1 MNTIDSRNWQYRL
14 GDVLFSQPA
23 GKAGDKPNIHHMK
36 MTIIRAAA
44 PAILAIAAILLSFRY
59 LSADA
64 LVAGVF
70 CVAGVAAV
78 MAVDYRADW
87 KRPSSR

>member
-1 MNTIDSRNWQYRL
+1 MNPIDNCNWQYRL
-14 GDVLFSQPA
+14 GGVLFSHLA
-23 GKAGDKPNIHHMK
+23 GKAGAKPNIHNMK
-36 MTIIRAAA
+36 TTIRAAA

-78 MAVDYRADW
+78 MAVDYRANW
-87 KRPSSR
+87 KRSSSR